1 MEAPMKKKR
10 ILIADDEPV
19 MQDLMAS
26 ALEIF
31 GYKIDVVK
39 NGLEAMDRIKRV
51 SYDLLITDYVMPK
64 MNGLELSR
72 WVKSNH
78 PTVPI
83 IMVTGTTPA
92 QENLKSEA
100 TALISKPFKV
110 SKFQRVVK
118 QTINRGSEIEG
129 IK

>member
-1 MEAPMKKKR
+1 MKKKR
-10 ILIADDEPV
+10 ILIADDELV

-26 ALEIF
+26 ALETF

-39 NGLEAMDRIKRV
+39 NGLEAMDRIKQI
-51 SYDLLITDYVMPK
+51 SYDLIITDYVMPK
-64 MNGLELSR
+64 MNGLELVR

-100 TALISKPFKV
+100 TACIIKPFKI
-110 SKFQRVVK
+110 SEFQKVVK
-118 QTINRGSEIEG
+118 QALTSSPEPEG
-129 IK
+129 RK